1 MTGYFLFRNQE
12 LVDKY
17 CDPAG
22 LGAGHLH
29 NVGQEGD
36 VLVYDGDVWLSAY
49 RWYSD
54 RPKKPTAWL
63 PINLTDKQRKLYKAL
78 LLLYT

>member
-1 MTGYFLFRNQE
+1 MSGYFLFRNQE

-17 CDPAG
+17 CDPHG

-36 VLVYDGDVWLSAY
+36 ILIYDSPRKLSAY
-49 RWYSD
+49 KWYRQKGD
-54 RPKKPTAWL
+54 PRAWL
-63 PINLTDKQRKLYKAL
+63 SINLTEIEKKQWKAL
-78 LLLYT
+78 ILLYI